1 MTVIRSLALGEIG
14 LKHAWRVVSREAT
27 TGAIVGAMVGVV
39 AFAQARL
46 LWKTPIPL
54 AITVSVTMFAI
65 CIWSTSVGSL
75 IPIIADRLGI
85 DPAVL
90 SAPLISTLVDA
101 TGLIIYLT
109 IAKMILTQ
117 I

>member
-1 MTVIRSLALGEIG
+1 LAVGSVAL
-14 LKHAWRVVSREAT
+14 LQAVV
-27 TGAIVGAMVGVV
+27 
-39 AFAQARL
+39 
-46 LWKTPIPL
+46 LWKTPFPL
-54 AITVSVTMFAI
+54 ALTVSVTMFSI
-65 CIWSTSVGSL
+65 CVWSTSVGAL
-75 IPIIADRLGI
+75 IPIVADRLGI